1 MSSRKPLDYREEI
14 IRRRLTLVDKALV
27 VTGGKG
33 GVGKSLVASVAAVL
47 LSKSHETGLLD
58 LDLHGPSCSY
68 ILGVEETPIEGP
80 DGLIPPKVD
89 GLKVMSLDLLVK
101 GLPVPLSGGAKE
113 EVVKEVLALTDFGKL
128 DYLVVDLPPGSG
140 DELLAVCR
148 YLRGKGSALVVTTPT
163 SLSIR
168 FAFRVIKL
176 LQSVSF
182 PVLGVVENMSSGT
195 VSELCEAAC
204 RELGVKTLGSL
215 PFDPVFATPGRSSL
229 EEILGSDLA
238 SKLESI
244 LDREIVKL

>member
-1 MSSRKPLDYREEI
+1 MSSRKLHDYREEV
-14 IRRRLTLVDKALV
+14 IRRRLAVVQKALV

-33 GVGKSLVASVAAVL
+33 GVGKSLVASVVALL

-68 ILGVEETPIEGP
+68 ILGVDETPIEGP
-80 DGLIPPKVD
+80 DGLIPPKVN

-113 EVVKEVLALTDFGKL
+113 EVVKEVLALTDFGRL

-148 YLRGKGSALVVTTPT
+148 YLREKGAALVVTTP
-163 SLSIR
+163 SPLSIR
-168 FAFRVIKL
+168 FAVRVIKL

-182 PVLGVVENMSSGT
+182 RVLGVVENMSSGT
-195 VSELCEAAC
+195 VSELSETAC
-204 RELGVKTLGSL
+204 RKVNVKTLGSL
-215 PFDPVFATPGRSSL
+215 PFDPVFAKTDRSSL
-229 EEILGSDLA
+229 DEILSSGFA
-238 SKLESI
+238 SI
-244 LDREIVKL
+244 LRSILNREILNL